1 MHRKQN
7 GGSELAG
14 MMETEALVMDVAVIS
29 CAGHCMR
36 TRVWTVLTV
45 LRRSVVHDINSH
57 NSEYGTTTITGLERR
72 HELALVPRHLSSF
85 R

>member
-14 MMETEALVMDVAVIS
+14 MMETEALVMDVAAIS

-36 TRVWTVLTV
+36 ARVWTV

-57 NSEYGTTTITGLERR
+57 NSEYGTTTITGLERG
-72 HELALVPRHLSSF
+72 HELALVPRHF
-85 R
+85 V